1 MQYIIHFRSWIS
13 QQIGEGFRYGLQ
25 SLMIAMAGLASGQ
38 VMHADYAFEVQVV
51 GEGQALILIPGV
63 GCSGEV
69 WDETVVTLSQS
80 YQCHVLTL
88 PGFGGQPAVAH
99 EGKYV
104 EFIKTE
110 LKQYLEQ
117 EPLERPVLVGHSL
130 GGFIG
135 LLLAGEADSGLE
147 GLVIVDSL
155 PFLPAAMN
163 PGATEASAKGM
174 ATGMVQQAQSM
185 PPDQHRQML
194 STMITDPEHIEEALK
209 WSSKSDRATVSQAMM
224 ELYTT
229 DLRDDIADIRIPVLV
244 MGSWVAYK
252 NFGAT
257 RESTESIFRAQYAAL
272 PQVEIRMTD
281 VGKHFIMWDDPEFF
295 LNETVAFLER

>member
-1 MQYIIHFRSWIS
+1 MRGVFRRSMQMLIV
-13 QQIGEGFRYGLQ
+13 
-25 SLMIAMAGLASGQ
+25 AMAGLVSGQ
-38 VMHADYAFEVQVV
+38 VLYADYAFEARVV
-51 GEGQALILIPGV
+51 GEGQALILIPGL

-69 WDETVVTLSQS
+69 WQESVSTLSQS
-80 YQCHVLTL
+80 RQCHILTL
-88 PGFGGQPAVAH
+88 PGFAGVPAVAH
-99 EGKYV
+99 EGNYV

-110 LKQYLEQ
+110 LKRYLEQ

-135 LLLAGEADSGLE
+135 LLLACEADSGLA

-174 ATGMVQQAQSM
+174 ASGMVQQAQSM
-185 PPDQHRQML
+185 QPDQHRQML

-209 WSSKSDRATVSQAMM
+209 WSSESDRTTVSQAMM

-272 PQVEIRMTD
+272 PQVEIKMTD